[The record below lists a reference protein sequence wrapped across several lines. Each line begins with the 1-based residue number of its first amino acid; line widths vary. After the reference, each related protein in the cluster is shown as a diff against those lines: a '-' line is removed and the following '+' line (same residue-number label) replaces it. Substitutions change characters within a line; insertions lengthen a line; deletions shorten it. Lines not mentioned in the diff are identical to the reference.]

1 MVDKSKVKALFK
13 QVQAKTHFSLDGD
26 WQERELQLLEVV
38 YDHFTDVC
46 GVNPFTFPIN
56 IQLAHSGIN
65 CVLASG
71 VICYNANALTTWT
84 ITHELAHA
92 WDKANGW
99 QFSRR
104 MRKVTS
110 SGFPCKAI
118 HLLRP
123 KWKFFW
129 YRVGSPPPPC
139 GVDKNFNSVEDFA
152 EAVTAYLYPD
162 EAAVKAEKRGMP
174 YQKWGYQH
182 FHETPR
188 GQFIQN
194 LINITNNAITIP
206 ASVKINPMSTS
217 RGK

>member
-1 MVDKSKVKALFK
+1 MAEKSKVKLFFN
-13 QVQAKTHFSLDGD
+13 QIQSKTHFSLNGD
-26 WQERELQLLEVV
+26 WQERELQLLEAV
-38 YDHFTDVC
+38 YDHFNAVC
-46 GVNPFTFPIN
+46 GFNPLTFPVN
-56 IQLAHSGIN
+56 IKLAHSGMN

-84 ITHELAHA
+84 VTHELAHA

-104 MRKVTS
+104 MRKATR

-118 HLLRP
+118 HRLRP
-123 KWKFFW
+123 GLKFFW

-139 GVDKNFNSVEDFA
+139 GVDKNFNAVEDFA

-162 EAAVKAEKRGMP
+162 EAAVKAEKRAMP
-174 YQKWGYQH
+174 YQKWGYHH

-188 GQFIQN
+188 GQFIRM
-194 LINITNNAITIP
+194 LIDEQKPSQFNHLELET
-206 ASVKINPMSTS
+206 
-217 RGK
+217 

>member
-1 MVDKSKVKALFK
+1 MARETRVKALFN
-13 QVQAKTHFSLDGD
+13 QVQAKTHFSLEGD

-38 YDHFTDVC
+38 YDHFTAVC
-46 GVNPFTFPIN
+46 GINPLTFPVN
-56 IQLAHSGIN
+56 IKLAHSGMN

-71 VICYNANALTTWT
+71 LVCFNANALTTWT

-99 QFSRR
+99 HFSQR
-104 MRKVTS
+104 MRKATR
-110 SGFPCKAI
+110 SGFLCKAI
-118 HLLRP
+118 HRFRP
-123 KWKFFW
+123 NWKFFW

-162 EAAVKAEKRGMP
+162 EAAAKAEKRTMA
-174 YQKWGYQH
+174 YQQWGYQH

-188 GQFIQN
+188 GQFVRMLIDEQN
-194 LINITNNAITIP
+194 QEQIDPLDID
-206 ASVKINPMSTS
+206 S
-217 RGK
+217 

>member
-1 MVDKSKVKALFK
+1 MNIVMIENEKQKALFN
-13 QVQAKTHFSLDGD
+13 QVQAKTHFALDGD

-38 YDHFTDVC
+38 YDHFTEVC
-46 GVNPFTFPIN
+46 GVNPLTFQVN
-56 IQLAHSGIN
+56 IQLAHTGIN

-99 QFSRR
+99 QFSQR
-104 MRKVTS
+104 MLKATR
-110 SGFPCKAI
+110 SGFLCKAI
-118 HLLRP
+118 HRLRP
-123 KWKFFW
+123 KWQFFW

-152 EAVTAYLYPD
+152 EAVTAFLYPD
-162 EAAVKAEKRGMP
+162 EAAVKAQKRGMP

-188 GQFIQN
+188 GQFIRM
-194 LINITNNAITIP
+194 LIDEQKQDNSLEID
-206 ASVKINPMSTS
+206 S
-217 RGK
+217 